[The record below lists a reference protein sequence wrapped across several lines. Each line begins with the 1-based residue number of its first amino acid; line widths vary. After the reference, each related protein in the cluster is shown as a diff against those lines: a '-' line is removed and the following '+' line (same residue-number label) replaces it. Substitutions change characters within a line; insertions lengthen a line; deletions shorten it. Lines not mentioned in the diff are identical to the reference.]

1 MSTTIVERSDTEFQK
16 SWSMGRRKPT
26 AHQHVVPDSKATC
39 QTEMATATAATGNGH
54 KARPN
59 ATSTHTDTEAST
71 VSQLLVSKLKLSV
84 FHSLSRD
91 VVHWNVL
98 PSTRKKNSWILF
110 AVQLY
115 NFIHLMLDAA
125 LISFH
130 AWLIVSFVSFFFHK
144 SFISNGTTSLP

>member
-1 MSTTIVERSDTEFQK
+1 MSSTIVERSDTEFQK

-98 PSTRKKNSWILF
+98 PSTRKKNPVDPVCSATL
-110 AVQLY
+110 QLY
-115 NFIHLMLDAA
+115 SSDVGCSFDFI
-125 LISFH
+125 SR
-130 AWLIVSFVSFFFHK
+130 LIVSFVSFFFHK
-144 SFISNGTTSLP
+144 SFISNGTASLP

>member
-1 MSTTIVERSDTEFQK
+1 
-16 SWSMGRRKPT
+16 
-26 AHQHVVPDSKATC
+26 
-39 QTEMATATAATGNGH
+39 MATATAATGNGH

-71 VSQLLVSKLKLSV
+71 VSQLLVSKAEVVCVSFIVKG
-84 FHSLSRD
+84 FGSLERAALYTQE
-91 VVHWNVL
+91 NQ
-98 PSTRKKNSWILF
+98 WILF

-130 AWLIVSFVSFFFHK
+130 AWLIVSSVSFFIRSLSANFFTLK
-144 SFISNGTTSLP
+144 FIELKLVST